1 MAFTRPIPKPVCPC
15 GAPAEVQV
23 VDHYEPVGCF
33 CQTCGNR
40 EVERRATEVPLAIR
54 GSEPPSSLSTKQ
66 DAWLSRAG
74 DKGALH
80 QSEQNDLAK
89 IRGTQA

>member
-33 CQTCGNR
+33 CKACGNG
-40 EVERRATEVPLAIR
+40 EVQRRTTEESRSVRP
-54 GSEPPSSLSTKQ
+54 SEPPGSLVGYDRDDFYIKR
-66 DAWLSRAG
+66 RA
-74 DKGALH
+74 KAQLH
-80 QSEQNDLAK
+80 RQH
-89 IRGTQA
+89 

>member
-1 MAFTRPIPKPVCPC
+1 MAFTRPIPRPVCPC

-40 EVERRATEVPLAIR
+40 EVQRRATEEPQAIR
-54 GSEPPSSLSTKQ
+54 ASEPPGSLAAYDH
-66 DAWLSRAG
+66 DAFHMKHRKKVQLQG
-74 DKGALH
+74 H
-80 QSEQNDLAK
+80 H
-89 IRGTQA
+89 